1 MRLSRRSEP
10 FDSDQF
16 IYELKI
22 DGFRALAHIHSGKG
36 ELVSRNGNTFSGFA
50 ELASWIAKHLR
61 VESAVLDGEICCL
74 DEDGR
79 PNFRDLL
86 FRKRQAIFIAF
97 DLLYLNGRDLRA
109 LPLVERKAKL
119 KRVIR
124 RKRSRMLDLDHVESD
139 GRLLF
144 EQVLKM
150 DLEGIVCKRKD
161 SPYKVTEKPSR
172 HWIKVKNSRYSQQ
185 EGREEMFERR

>member
-22 DGFRALAHIHSGKG
+22 DGFRALAQIQDGQG
-36 ELVSRNGNTFSGFA
+36 ELVSRNGNTFRGFA
-50 ELASWIAKHLR
+50 ELATWIGEHLR
-61 VESAVLDGEICCL
+61 VESAALDGEICCL

-86 FRKRQAIFIAF
+86 FRKRQVIFIAF
-97 DLLYLNGRDLRA
+97 DLLYLNGRDLRP
-109 LPLVERKAKL
+109 LPLVERKKML
-119 KRVIR
+119 KRLIR
-124 RKRSRMLDLDHVESD
+124 RKRARMFYLDHVEGD
-139 GRLLF
+139 GCLLF
-144 EQVLKM
+144 EQIRNM

-172 HWIKVKNSRYSQQ
+172 YWIKVKNARYSQL
-185 EGREEMFERR
+185 EGREELFERG